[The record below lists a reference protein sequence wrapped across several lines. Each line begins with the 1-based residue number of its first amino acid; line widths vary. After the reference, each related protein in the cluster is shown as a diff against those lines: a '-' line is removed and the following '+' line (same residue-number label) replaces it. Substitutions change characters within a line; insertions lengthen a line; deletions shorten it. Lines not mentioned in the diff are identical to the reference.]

1 MANLKYTVK
10 NPDKYIGN
18 PHSVYA
24 RSRWEIYYMTVLDN
38 SSMVIKWT
46 SEPKYL
52 NIRYLD
58 PTAGIDIRTGK
69 RVPKKNGTSVYWPD
83 FIVQYADGTVEI
95 VEIKPMKEARQSAAT
110 TMYDKLLLVKN
121 MAKWAAADRFAKSI
135 GARFKVLTEEHLFG
149 STGGSKRKTT
159 RQTVPTVKPIKTKR
173 TTRGT
178 RK

>member
-1 MANLKYTVK
+1 MANLKYIVK

-18 PHSVYA
+18 PHSVYG
-24 RSRWEIYYMTVLDN
+24 RSRWELYYMSVLDN
-38 SSMVIKWT
+38 SSLVIRWM

-58 PTAGIDIRTGK
+58 PTAGIDIKTGK

-83 FIVQYADGTVEI
+83 FIVQYSDGSVDI
-95 VEIKPMKEARQSAAT
+95 VEIKPLKEAKASAASS
-110 TMYDKLLLVKN
+110 MYDKLTLVKN
-121 MAKWAAADRFAKSI
+121 MAKWQAADRFAKSI
-135 GARFKVLTEEHLFG
+135 GARFKVLTEEQLFG
-149 STGGSKRKTT
+149 SSGSNKKTT
-159 RQTVPTVKPIKTKR
+159 KPSIGTVKPNKSKR